1 MKMNKQELASRIWE
15 SANAIRSKI
24 EANEYKDYILGF
36 IFYKFLSEKQEQ
48 FLLASGMTTE
58 EFPELLVEDD
68 LDTVRYVQDNVG
80 YFIAYTNLYSTWLK
94 RGNDFN
100 VGDVRDALNAF
111 TRLISE
117 NDKAL
122 FKGIFDTLQTGLSKL
137 GDSATSQTKAIREL
151 LKLIKDIP
159 MDEHAGYDVLGF
171 IYEYLIEKFAANA
184 GKKAGEFYT
193 PHEVSLL
200 MSHIIAHELRG
211 RTEIQIYDPT
221 SGSGSLLLNI
231 GQAVARHMGDPDRI
245 KYYAQELKA
254 NTYNLTRMNLVM
266 RGIKPDNIAARN
278 ADTLEQDWPMFDED
292 DPVGTYKPLYVDA
305 VVSNPPYSQHWD
317 PTDKEA
323 DPRYARFG
331 LAPAS
336 KADYAFLLHDL
347 FHLKPNG
354 VMTIVL
360 PHGVL
365 FRGGLE
371 ETIRQNLIEQNH
383 IDTIIGLPANIF
395 FGTGIPTIIMVLKQ
409 RRDRDDVLFID
420 ASQGFVKVGKNNQ
433 LRASDIQRI
442 AHTVEHRQDVERFAR
457 VVSRKEIRAND
468 YNLNL
473 PRYVSATPPAEPIDL
488 RATVFG
494 GIPETEIDELSTFWN
509 VIPGLRETLF
519 TQTDKGYAQLNDSD
533 LHTIIDQ
540 HPAVGAFRGQ
550 VTSVLEGLDDDL
562 VTRLVKH
569 RATVPIMATEEAL
582 TADIF
587 TRFAHAPL
595 VDSFDAYQVLH
606 DQWVGIANDL
616 EMIQTEGD
624 TAIRAVD
631 PVMVIKKKQKSKEV
645 VEEQDGWEGR
655 IIPFRLA
662 QEHLLPELLA
672 ETDDLA
678 TKLSSVDEELAGMFE
693 GFSEEDLLD
702 LADVLNAAGDAFA
715 KTALNKAVRDLNK
728 TGEQYAENSIE
739 ATQLRAKKL
748 LDDRTKL
755 ARQLKTARV
764 KLEDETHQAIN
775 NLTDTPAE
783 ELLIA
788 KWVTPLIDELATMP
802 ETVLRRLDQQLE
814 AIRTKYANNL
824 IELDTQIRS
833 SENRLTEML
842 GRLTGTDADIQGI
855 KALQELLGGTHD

>member
-1 MKMNKQELASRIWE
+1 MNKQELASRIWE
-15 SANAIRSKI
+15 SANAMRSKI

-48 FLLASGMTTE
+48 FLLASGMTQE

-80 YFIAYTNLYSTWLK
+80 YFIAYPNLYSTWLK

-151 LKLIKDIP
+151 LKLIRDIP
-159 MDEHAGYDVLGF
+159 MDKHAGYDVLGF

-200 MSHIIAHELRG
+200 MSRIIAQELRG
-211 RTEIQIYDPT
+211 RNELQIYDPT

-292 DPVGTYKPLYVDA
+292 DPVGTYHPLYVDA

-317 PTDKEA
+317 PTDKDA
-323 DPRYARFG
+323 DPRYSRFG

-347 FHLKPNG
+347 FHLKSDG
-354 VMTIVL
+354 LMTIVL

-365 FRGGLE
+365 FRGGSE
-371 ETIRQNLIEQNH
+371 ETIRKNLIEENH
-383 IDTIIGLPANIF
+383 IDTIIGLPAHIF

-409 RRDRDDVLFID
+409 RRSRDDVLFID

-433 LRASDIQRI
+433 LRACDILRI
-442 AHTVEHRQDVERFAR
+442 AHTVEHRQDIERYAR
-457 VVSRKEIRAND
+457 VVSRKEIRDND

-473 PRYVSATPPAEPIDL
+473 PRYVSATPPAAPIDL

-494 GIPETEIDELSTFWN
+494 GIPETEIDELSAFWD
-509 VIPGLRETLF
+509 VMPGLREALF
-519 TQTDKGYAQLNDSD
+519 TPAADGYAQLDDNDV
-533 LHTIIDQ
+533 HTIIDQ
-540 HPAVGAFRGQ
+540 HPAVAAFRKQ
-550 VTSVLEGLDDDL
+550 VTNVLEGLDEDL
-562 VTRLVKH
+562 FTRLVKH
-569 RATVPIMATEEAL
+569 RATVPLMATEDAL

-587 TRFAHAPL
+587 TRFANAPL

-606 DQWVGIANDL
+606 DQWIRIAGDL

-624 TAIRAVD
+624 TAIRTVD
-631 PVMVIKKKQKSKEV
+631 PIMVIKKKQKTKEV
-645 VEEQDGWEGR
+645 VEEQNGWEGR
-655 IIPFRLA
+655 IIPFHLA
-662 QEHLLPELLA
+662 QEHLLPDLLA
-672 ETDDLA
+672 KTDELE
-678 TKLSSVDEELAGMFE
+678 TKLSSIDEELAGMFE

-702 LADVLNAAGDAFA
+702 LAGVLNAAGDAFA
-715 KTALNKAVRDLNK
+715 KTELNKIVRELIK
-728 TGEQYAENSIE
+728 TGKQYTEDSIE
-739 ATQLRAKKL
+739 AAQIRAKKL
-748 LDDRTKL
+748 LDDKTKL
-755 ARQLKTARV
+755 AKQLKTAQAE
-764 KLEDETHQAIN
+764 LEAETHQAIT
-775 NLTDTPAE
+775 NLTDTQAE
-783 ELLIA
+783 ELLTA
-788 KWVTPLIDELATMP
+788 KWITPLIDQLATMP
-802 ETVLRRLDQQLE
+802 KTVLYRLAQQLE
-814 AIRTKYANNL
+814 AMRAKYADNL
-824 IELDTQIRS
+824 VELDTQIRG
-833 SENRLTEML
+833 SENHLTEML

-855 KALQELLGGTHD
+855 KALQKLMGDNHG